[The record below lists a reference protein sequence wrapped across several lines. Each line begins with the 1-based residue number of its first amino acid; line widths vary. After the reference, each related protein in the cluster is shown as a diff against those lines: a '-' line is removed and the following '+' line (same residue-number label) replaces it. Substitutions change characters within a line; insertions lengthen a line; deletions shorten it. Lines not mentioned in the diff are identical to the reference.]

1 MVRAFVGDST
11 MTRAFPPPRRA
22 PALEARGF
30 GAFALALGGSGFGA
44 AGFALAAGFGAF
56 DFEAGAFG
64 PFAFGGGDLDVFD
77 FFGFLLAIGLD
88 LERSVRP
95 TDPENR

>member
-1 MVRAFVGDST
+1 MAARAF
-11 MTRAFPPPRRA
+11 AFA
-22 PALEARGF
+22 GF
-30 GAFALALGGSGFGA
+30 GAGALD
-44 AGFALAAGFGAF
+44 LAAGFGAF
-56 DFEAGAFG
+56 DFEAGAFD

-88 LERSVRP
+88 LELSARP